1 MSAFGEGKAD
11 AEAWPWRE
19 VISRVS
25 CESVLFNIPV
35 NDLGEGEKD
44 LQGMFKYED
53 EKVEG

>member
-1 MSAFGEGKAD
+1 MSAFGEGKVD